1 MPGGCVIIAKS
12 RFVEM
17 DASPV
22 ERMSAWVTEN
32 RKFARGVSPGGLV
45 IGYTV
50 LILAFALFTGHRDYT
65 GMWVRRG
72 STNLMAGKVV
82 FLRGLLSPIRV
93 VDLMNYHTHL
103 EEEYANYKKPPDGA
117 DKPEW
122 RCITQLFGT
131 LSPWCLQTRIRPSWC
146 CRQMGVSSVKT
157 TSFHSA
163 AHILLSSHHW
173 WRRRLWFCVK
183 GRPSNGRLADRQLC
197 CERRRMVRA
206 DIE

>member
-1 MPGGCVIIAKS
+1 MKRLPN
-12 RFVEM
+12 
-17 DASPV
+17 
-22 ERMSAWVTEN
+22 AW
-32 RKFARGVSPGGLV
+32 GLRN
-45 IGYTV
+45 Y
-50 LILAFALFTGHRDYT
+50 RE
-65 GMWVRRG
+65 
-72 STNLMAGKVV
+72 K
-82 FLRGLLSPIRV
+82 PIRGNGRV
-93 VDLMNYHTHL
+93 AGRKNECLG
-103 EEEYANYKKPPDGA
+103 DG
-117 DKPEW
+117 KQKIRSRRFPGRVEPEW